1 MIYLDQEESRVLG
14 VLVEKAHTSSGYP
27 MSLNAITVGCNQ
39 KSNRD
44 PVVNFDEDRVMAAL
58 DRLRCKGLVLFADTL
73 GSRVT
78 KFRHNSRDVLAVD
91 DNELVVLAELLLR
104 GPQTASELRI
114 HASRMRP
121 LEPADVQASLEKLM
135 NREEPLAATIPGQRA
150 QRFAQLLC
158 PALNAIA
165 RSTDAA
171 PEQLDE
177 ATATQGS
184 SSAATA
190 ADADRLTR
198 LEAEIADVRAI
209 LHRLADALGASEIL
223 DPHSADEHQDK
234 SRT

>member
-58 DRLRCKGLVLFADTL
+58 DRLRSKGLVLFADTL

-121 LEPADVQASLEKLM
+121 LEAADVQAALDKLM
-135 NREEPLAATIPGQRA
+135 NREEPLAATTSGQRA

-177 ATATQGS
+177 ATAVQGS
-184 SSAATA
+184 NPAATA

-198 LEAEIADVRAI
+198 LEAEIAAVRAM

-223 DPHSADEHQDK
+223 NPPGEDQEQK
-234 SRT
+234 TGT